1 MEKLMMEIDEAAAA
15 IQVDSKKVRTNEL
28 FDKYVAE
35 TVKLN
40 QRLTMNDK
48 FKYLITWVCHFS

>member
-1 MEKLMMEIDEAAAA
+1 MDEAAAA
-15 IQVDSKKVRTNEL
+15 SQAYSKKVRTNEL

-35 TVKLN
+35 TVELN

-48 FKYLITWVCHFS
+48 FKYFIT

>member
-1 MEKLMMEIDEAAAA
+1 MDEAAAA
-15 IQVDSKKVRTNEL
+15 SQADSKKVRTNEL

-40 QRLTMNDK
+40 QRLTMNDN
-48 FKYLITWVCHFS
+48 LNIW